1 MKSKKI
7 LICIAIHGLDKL
19 ARKDKTEISLAHAD
33 LPKLKSLRKFLVS
46 PCHARL
52 SAHPSFLRESARER
66 KTALASFSAA

>member
-7 LICIAIHGLDKL
+7 LICFEIQGLDKTWHN
-19 ARKDKTEISLAHAD
+19 RKKQEFPSPIPKPRSLE
-33 LPKLKSLRKFLVS
+33 KFSVS